1 MLPKMAPMHAQHGW
15 RSGLM
20 FASDYSHR
28 EYEGVRWLHISGV
41 VEGKFGLDPYNVAWL
56 SVVAPMPFLLAP

>member
-1 MLPKMAPMHAQHGW
+1 
-15 RSGLM
+15 M